1 MVGKKYESFKKFPG
15 VRAYVSETRRNP
27 MGRPDRCFY
36 IRYRNSSGKLIEE
49 KVGWE
54 SEGVT
59 APYAYK
65 VRQVKV
71 GALARGEEVVPR
83 QQARREQTTVKEFFE
98 DHYLPWCG
106 ANLKTPRDREGHF
119 KVWIEPHLGDRLL
132 SKLSP
137 FDVERLKEAL
147 QDAGRSPRTLEHC
160 LATLRHAWN
169 LAKAWGFVRGE
180 NPVSKVKIPRRDNR
194 RQRFL
199 TRKEARRL
207 LRACKKR
214 AQQLWEMALLSLYTG
229 MRAGEIFNLTWG
241 DIDLKEGLIHIRDP
255 KSGENRV
262 SYITEP
268 VGRMLRS
275 KGPGDPGELVFKSSK
290 GRRIK
295 AISNTFDKVVEEL
308 GLNKGVVDPRDKVVF
323 HTLRHTFCSW
333 LAMGGTPLHV
343 IKELA
348 GHKTMAMTERYSH
361 LLPDVKRRAVEG
373 LCREGE
379 GNGDRTLVPLHTRRG
394 I

>member
-1 MVGKKYESFKKFPG
+1 M
-15 VRAYVSETRRNP
+15 
-27 MGRPDRCFY
+27 
-36 IRYRNSSGKLIEE
+36 
-49 KVGWE
+49 
-54 SEGVT
+54 
-59 APYAYK
+59 
-65 VRQVKV
+65 
-71 GALARGEEVVPR
+71 
-83 QQARREQTTVKEFFE
+83 
-98 DHYLPWCG
+98 
-106 ANLKTPRDREGHF
+106 
-119 KVWIEPHLGDRLL
+119 
-132 SKLSP
+132 
-137 FDVERLKEAL
+137 
-147 QDAGRSPRTLEHC
+147 
-160 LATLRHAWN
+160 
-169 LAKAWGFVRGE
+169 
-180 NPVSKVKIPRRDNR
+180 KIPRRDNR

-199 TRKEARRL
+199 TREEARRL

-214 AQQLWEMALLSLYTG
+214 SQQLWEMALLSLYTG

-290 GRRIK
+290 GGRIK

-343 IKELA
+343 VKELA

-394 I
+394 R